1 MSKDIAKKNI
11 KEIRD
16 LAEINEAYLIG
27 LLWGD
32 PYENYSVYE
41 NQISSSDF
49 LHKVWAFHF
58 ELGKRLYLD
67 GVKQFDD
74 ITVYAKAKELGI
86 EKSFEEFGGKS
97 TIDEAVEIVKGNEL
111 NIEYYYESLKKNSTI
126 YSLIELF
133 GSKVIIPNGKYDFN
147 NMSRVQLMTYWMDKL
162 NKINLESVN
171 NYEVDNLYVSAEEF
185 IEQSKE
191 NAGNML
197 KFYNSNLLNSITQ
210 GIPRGEITMI
220 GGFGGA
226 GKALG
231 IDTNIPTP
239 KGWVK
244 AKDVSVGDELF
255 DRKGNPT
262 KVLGVSPQGILE
274 AYEVTLE
281 DGRKFVVND
290 EHIIPYLTQD
300 KKILS
305 KPLKEMMVD
314 YKYTYVRKDRGNK
327 VEVYNKYKIPNSGAV
342 EYKHEEHF
350 ISPYAMG
357 VLLGDGSLSSKMLTV
372 SNNEKDIIE
381 KLSLELGLNT
391 PEKSI
396 HNYNWVYTKNN
407 NKEFDGKV
415 KDYKDEIKRLG
426 INVTSHY
433 KFIPREYLLGSK
445 EQRLDLLKGLMDT
458 DGSVDITPKGKI
470 PRQRF
475 STMSE
480 QLAKDIREL
489 AFSLGIN
496 NTLSIYDRKE
506 KGIEYNVLFFTSQEI
521 VSSTKHLDK
530 LSGMKKVSRRES
542 HSYIVNIE
550 KVESREMVCFMVDN
564 DEKLFLMNDY
574 IVTHN
579 TSLTAEKV
587 IMSCVDVGEKAMVVL
602 NEESA
607 HSFRQKIVLS
617 ILNHE
622 FHTRVD
628 RAKMI
633 NGTMGEK
640 DLANIHKAFD
650 KMKELM
656 DGDESLIKIIYM
668 EKYDMDDLEKIVKHW
683 ANRGYSNL
691 FIDTHKISDN
701 YKTDKRWEAFV
712 EDTKRIHKWTRAEA
726 GGLNLRT
733 VLTFQ
738 LADAHIGDRFLGFDA
753 IGEGKMAKNEA
764 GIVLMF
770 RPLFGDEYEK
780 LEVTKNVKMGNSWV
794 KENVEL
800 DKEKTYYLLF
810 VPKNRYGRT
819 TDNGQPVLVMD
830 VNFDFNSFREVG
842 WTFVSR
848 NYNGR

>member
-32 PYENYSVYE
+32 PYENYSVYQ

-74 ITVYAKAKELGI
+74 ITVYAKTKELGI
-86 EKSFEEFGGKS
+86 EKSFEEYGGKS
-97 TIDEAVEIVKGNEL
+97 TIDEAVEIVRGNEL

-133 GSKVIIPNGKYDFN
+133 GPKVIVPNGKYDFN

-220 GGFGGA
+220 GGFGGN
-226 GKALG
+226 GKALD
-231 IDTNIPTP
+231 INCNIPTIN
-239 KGWVK
+239 GWRK
-244 AKDVSVGDELF
+244 ARDIKVGDKLF
-255 DRKGNPT
+255 DRLGRPT
-262 KVLGVSPQGILE
+262 TVLGVFPQGELK

-281 DGRKFVVND
+281 DGRSFVVND
-290 EHIIPYLTQD
+290 EHIIPYFTSRGN
-300 KKILS
+300 ISS
-305 KPLKEMMVD
+305 KTLKEMMKD
-314 YKYTYVRKDRGNK
+314 YMKYYYRADRD
-327 VEVYNKYKIPNSGAV
+327 VYDRFNKYKIPNNEAV
-342 EYKHEEHF
+342 KYEEKEF
-350 ISPYAMG
+350 LISPYALG
-357 VLLGDGSLSSKMLTV
+357 VLLGDGSLSLKMLTV
-372 SNNEKDIIE
+372 SNNELDVVDNLAK
-381 KLSLELGLNT
+381 ELGLNT

-396 HNYNWVYTKNN
+396 YNYNWTFTESNN
-407 NKEFDGKV
+407 NNTKV
-415 KDYKDEIKRLG
+415 KVKEYKDEIVRLG
-426 INVTSHY
+426 LNKTSLY
-433 KFIPREYLLGSK
+433 KFIPKQYLLGSK
-445 EQRLDLLKGLMDT
+445 EQRLELLRGLMDT
-458 DGSVDITPKGKI
+458 DGCVNITPNGVA
-470 PRQRF
+470 RF
-475 STMSE
+475 SFSTNSE
-480 QLAKDIREL
+480 QLAKDVVEISY
-489 AFSLGIN
+489 SLGYGA
-496 NTLSIYDRKE
+496 TLSKSVRDGRVNPEYGVRIHTSDVIASSKKHLEKLESATKFSHRE
-506 KGIEYNVLFFTSQEI
+506 KG
-521 VSSTKHLDK
+521 
-530 LSGMKKVSRRES
+530 
-542 HSYIVNIE
+542 SYIVDIKE
-550 KVESREMVCFMVDN
+550 VESREMVCFKVDN
-564 DEKLFLMNDY
+564 EESLFLMNDY

-579 TSLTAEKV
+579 TSFTAEKV
-587 IMSCVDVGEKAMVVL
+587 VMGCVDVGEKAMVVL
-602 NEESA
+602 NEEGA

-794 KENVEL
+794 KESVEL
-800 DKEKTYYLLF
+800 NKEKTYYLLF

>member
-1 MSKDIAKKNI
+1 MSKEIAKKNI

-32 PYENYSVYE
+32 PYENYSVYH

-74 ITVYAKAKELGI
+74 ITVYAKTKELGI

-133 GSKVIIPNGKYDFN
+133 GSKVIVPNGKYDFN

-226 GKALG
+226 GK
-231 IDTNIPTP
+231 
-239 KGWVK
+239 
-244 AKDVSVGDELF
+244 S
-255 DRKGNPT
+255 
-262 KVLGVSPQGILE
+262 
-274 AYEVTLE
+274 
-281 DGRKFVVND
+281 
-290 EHIIPYLTQD
+290 
-300 KKILS
+300 
-305 KPLKEMMVD
+305 
-314 YKYTYVRKDRGNK
+314 
-327 VEVYNKYKIPNSGAV
+327 
-342 EYKHEEHF
+342 
-350 ISPYAMG
+350 
-357 VLLGDGSLSSKMLTV
+357 
-372 SNNEKDIIE
+372 
-381 KLSLELGLNT
+381 
-391 PEKSI
+391 
-396 HNYNWVYTKNN
+396 
-407 NKEFDGKV
+407 
-415 KDYKDEIKRLG
+415 
-426 INVTSHY
+426 
-433 KFIPREYLLGSK
+433 
-445 EQRLDLLKGLMDT
+445 
-458 DGSVDITPKGKI
+458 
-470 PRQRF
+470 
-475 STMSE
+475 
-480 QLAKDIREL
+480 
-489 AFSLGIN
+489 
-496 NTLSIYDRKE
+496 
-506 KGIEYNVLFFTSQEI
+506 
-521 VSSTKHLDK
+521 
-530 LSGMKKVSRRES
+530 
-542 HSYIVNIE
+542 
-550 KVESREMVCFMVDN
+550 
-564 DEKLFLMNDY
+564 
-574 IVTHN
+574 
-579 TSLTAEKV
+579 SLTAEKV
-587 IMSCVDVGEKAMVVL
+587 VMGCVDVGEKAMVVL
-602 NEESA
+602 NEEGA

-691 FIDTHKISDN
+691 LIDTHKISDN

-794 KENVEL
+794 KESVEL